1 MLCHFESH
9 HSTVNVCEERYQEI
23 LQIFWTNILCGQN
36 HIPWHLVCVSCID
49 TMCLLNMT
57 SGQSKPAKCMCSLTF
72 KPGNTK
78 ANMIP
83 LPKHHWDTCIFDLI
97 VLIS

>member
-57 SGQSKPAKCMCSLTF
+57 SGQSKPAKYVFIDVQARKYKSKYDSFT
-72 KPGNTK
+72 
-78 ANMIP
+78 
-83 LPKHHWDTCIFDLI
+83 
-97 VLIS
+97 